1 MNEVGE
7 AVAVSVGD
15 AESDGV
21 ALAVSVGVALAD
33 GEAVA
38 FSSSRGV
45 SSSDEA
51 KLGCDGS
58 ALGVLSMDAGALLV
72 GDTTWSAPEDPV
84 WACT

>member
-1 MNEVGE
+1 V
-7 AVAVSVGD
+7 ALAVSV
-15 AESDGV
+15 GV